1 MLKRICFSKQDLEG
15 EGLDRFGALG
25 FRGGSVSGLGAEAF
39 ELRVWDKG
47 LSFRMAGR
55 LGFRVRDLGF

>member
-1 MLKRICFSKQDLEG
+1 MDCPSCWMLKRICFSKQDLEG

-47 LSFRMAGR
+47 LQ
-55 LGFRVRDLGF
+55 